1 MKKILLAITAA
12 LALAACNKEVITP
25 SVQPADGENIVLD
38 FSIVV
43 PEAQTATR
51 SLSAPSIESLT
62 VLVFDEYGYYV
73 EAAEAE
79 AVNGWGVTSAETKF
93 KVTLLQ
99 SATPR
104 TLHFV
109 ANCPEDKFGY
119 GPQTDIMTSL
129 VTEGGNDAYWQTLK
143 VDNLLEQNKSA
154 INSRMSKIPM
164 IRNYA
169 KITIGSVVPSFEVTG
184 FALINVPKSGT
195 VVPYNVEKGAF
206 QTYSAATD
214 YAALRTDG
222 YAGFMP
228 EEVLIDETVPATDWV
243 VPVTDENGTVDY
255 GAAYTYESTYGNGT
269 AVIIRGKY
277 DGGNETYYKVDLYDA
292 VNENY
297 DILRNIEY
305 KINITNVVGPGYGS
319 AESAATN
326 VAGNNISNSIDTEN
340 LLNISDG
347 KQRLFVEYT
356 SKRVVSTADFTLK
369 YKFIPTATADPENAI
384 ADGDPTDEAPIKI
397 TRVVT
402 SENADKTPVIIDWD
416 IVTDANGNMVLDGE
430 GYATLL
436 LKPQQQ
442 MPVTRSEVWSEDFI
456 ISSTYDNVT
465 LSRKVKLY
473 MVNPYEMDVVC
484 SPQKVS
490 ATQGAPVTV
499 YTRIPHDL
507 PVDIFPLVFDIE
519 AEKLTLYPN
528 TAAKNV
534 LGQTI
539 VMPVVTDESINP
551 DNSDYSFYFQRTL
564 TLAEYEKLV
573 ENAAGA
579 TTVDVPSYFL
589 TNTSHSASK
598 VFVRNTYFGT
608 EVSYF
613 DDDAPLQ
620 MNVTFSGDGLKRYGA
635 GQTFALTFSATKT
648 GKYVITS
655 KNFTIDGVSANVE
668 FDMTDGIPVTVNCS
682 YDDWSTAASITI
694 EYKGSDAS
702 EGTNPQIW
710 TGPTRNVLYIPAG
723 NLQLSSSMNRTAT
736 LYANGSS
743 TGSTITYSNSTL
755 NSAASIT
762 VNNLAQDAKL
772 HMIYTTG
779 IVFKTTYKST
789 EFTAQEAAFD
799 KVTGITFTEQ

>member
-1 MKKILLAITAA
+1 MTAV
-12 LALAACNKEVITP
+12 LALASCVMEDITP
-25 SVQPADGENIVLD
+25 YVQNGNDENMVLD

-43 PEAQTATR
+43 PEAQTATK
-51 SLSAPSIESLT
+51 SFAAPKIESLT
-62 VLVFDEYGYYV
+62 VVVFDEYGYLV
-73 EAAEAE
+73 QAVPAT

-93 KVTLLQ
+93 KVNLLQ
-99 SATPR
+99 SASPR

-109 ANCPEDKFGY
+109 ANCPVAPDAFEY
-119 GPQTDIMTSL
+119 GAETDIMSSL
-129 VTEGGNDAYWQTLK
+129 ITTGTNDAYWQTLSF
-143 VDNLLEQNKSA
+143 DNLLEQSKPSIITA
-154 INSRMSKIPM
+154 MTKIPM
-164 IRNYA
+164 IRNFA
-169 KITIGSVVPSFEVTG
+169 KITLGNVVNTFEVTG
-184 FALINVPKSGT
+184 FALIKVPKSGT
-195 VVPYNVEKGAF
+195 VVPYNEETGGF
-206 QTYSAATD
+206 QAYSASTD
-214 YAALRTDG
+214 YAALKTAK

-228 EEVLIDETVPATDWV
+228 DGVEINDAVPATAWIE
-243 VPVTDENGTVDY
+243 PVTKDDGTIDY

-369 YKFIPTATADPENAI
+369 YKFIPTATSDPVNVI
-384 ADGDPTDEAPIKI
+384 ASGNPTDTAPIKI
-397 TRVVT
+397 TRVIT
-402 SENADKTPVIIDWD
+402 SEDAVTPVVTDWD
-416 IVTDANGNMVLDGE
+416 VVVNASGNVVLDSE
-430 GYATLL
+430 GYATIT

-442 MPVTRSEVWSEDFI
+442 MPGDRSTVWSEDFI
-456 ISSTYDNVT
+456 ISSTYKGVT

-528 TAAKNV
+528 TAAQNV

-539 VMPVVTDESINP
+539 VMPVVTDESVNP

-579 TTVDVPSYFL
+579 TTVDVPSYFF

-694 EYKGSDAS
+694 EYKGADAS
-702 EGTNPQIW
+702 GETNPQIW

-772 HMIYTTG
+772 HMVYTVRAGWST
-779 IVFKTTYKST
+779 TTYKST
-789 EFTAQEAAFD
+789 EFTAQKAAFD

>member
-1 MKKILLAITAA
+1 MTAV
-12 LALAACNKEVITP
+12 LALAACKMEDITP
-25 SVQPADGENIVLD
+25 SVQTGNDENMVLD

-43 PEAQTATR
+43 PEAQTATK
-51 SLSAPSIESLT
+51 SFAAPEISSLT
-62 VLVFDEYGYYV
+62 VIVFDEYGYLV
-73 EAAEAE
+73 QAVPAT

-99 SATPR
+99 SASPR

-109 ANCPEDKFGY
+109 ANCPVAPDAFEY
-119 GPQTDIMTSL
+119 GAETDIMSSL
-129 VTEGGNDAYWQTLK
+129 ITTGTDDAYWQTLSF
-143 VDNLLEQNKSA
+143 DNLLEQSKPSIITA
-154 INSRMSKIPM
+154 MTKIPM
-164 IRNYA
+164 IRNFA
-169 KITIGSVVPSFEVTG
+169 KITLGNVVNTFEVTG
-184 FALINVPKSGT
+184 FALIKVPESGT
-195 VVPYNVEKGAF
+195 VVPYNEETGGF
-206 QTYSAATD
+206 QAYSASTD
-214 YAALRTDG
+214 YAALKTAK

-228 EEVLIDETVPATDWV
+228 DGVEINDAVPATAWIE
-243 VPVTDENGTVDY
+243 PVTKDDGTIDY

-356 SKRVVSTADFTLK
+356 SKRVVSIADFTLK
-369 YKFIPTATADPENAI
+369 YKFIPTATADPKNAI

-416 IVTDANGNMVLDGE
+416 VVTDANGNMVLDSE
-430 GYATLL
+430 GYATLR

-442 MPVTRSEVWSEDFI
+442 MPATRSEVWSEDFI
-456 ISSTYDNVT
+456 ISSTYKGVT

-528 TAAKNV
+528 TEAQNV

-539 VMPVVTDESINP
+539 VMPVITDESVNP

-620 MNVTFSGDGLKRYGA
+620 MNVTFSGDGLNRYGA
-635 GQTFALTFSATKT
+635 GQTFVLTFSATKT

-668 FDMTDGIPVTVNCS
+668 FDMTDGIPVNVNCS

-694 EYKGSDAS
+694 EYKGADVSG
-702 EGTNPQIW
+702 GTNPQTW
-710 TGPTRNVLYIPAG
+710 TGPDRNVLYIPAG
-723 NLQLSSSMNRTAT
+723 NLQLSSSMNRTPT

-772 HMIYTTG
+772 YMRYTARAGWST
-779 IVFKTTYKST
+779 TTYKST
-789 EFTAQEAAFD
+789 EFTAQAAAFD